1 MMRFSLKPIFFP
13 LLVITTFSFS
23 VFWLA
28 TRQHDRGFAW
38 IMAIGSV
45 VVAVIGNA
53 LYVYTT
59 DNRIRDLEAKLE
71 RLSTKVWNDGS
82 K

>member
-1 MMRFSLKPIFFP
+1 MRFSLKPIVFP
-13 LLVITTFSFS
+13 LLVIACFSFS

-38 IMAIGSV
+38 IMAVGSV
-45 VVAVIGNA
+45 LVGVIGNA
-53 LYVYTT
+53 LYVYAT

-71 RLSTKVWNDGS
+71 RLCSKVWES
-82 K
+82 ESR

>member
-1 MMRFSLKPIFFP
+1 MRFSLKPIFFP
-13 LLVITTFSFS
+13 LLVISSFSFS

-28 TRQHDRGFAW
+28 ARQYDRGFAW
-38 IMAIGSV
+38 VMAIGSV
-45 VVAVIGNA
+45 IGAVIGNA

-71 RLSTKVWNDGS
+71 RLRSKVWDDES